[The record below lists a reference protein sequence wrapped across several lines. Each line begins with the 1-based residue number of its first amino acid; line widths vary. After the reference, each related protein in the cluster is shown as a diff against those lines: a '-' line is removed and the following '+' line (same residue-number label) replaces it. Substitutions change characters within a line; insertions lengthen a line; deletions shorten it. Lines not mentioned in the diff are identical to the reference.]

1 MDALLAYGSDASGG
15 ESDGSGEEQASTVAA
30 DTLEDL
36 EATEHRLLELESG
49 CSEGGVL
56 SFLASCPPWTKLKM
70 HRKFLQAAELEE
82 VWCEG
87 EETEYV
93 YHFLT
98 RNLHDACHCHSERC
112 HSASKQGPP

>member
-15 ESDGSGEEQASTVAA
+15 ESDGSGEEQASAVAA

-82 VWCEG
+82 V
-87 EETEYV
+87 
-93 YHFLT
+93 L
-98 RNLHDACHCHSERC
+98 S
-112 HSASKQGPP
+112 